1 MPRESIQKQ
10 HLVVNKHGKFI
21 VLLEAT
27 TVKHCQSLSH
37 NPGSPRRSL
46 YSQPPPSTPPW
57 KHFLSVVSFLW
68 LCNSVSLL
76 KESDVIHFWSMK
88 ANIPS
93 CSVCLLGS
101 LHKYLLARKQKC
113 KTYIHFCSIMKDTG
127 NFYESGAKA
136 WASQIKKVFKRAS
149 MRTLRLGNPRGKS

>member
-27 TVKHCQSLSH
+27 TVKHRESLSH

-46 YSQPPPSTPPW
+46 YSQPPPPHPENIFFLLFLSCDSATLCRYWKKVMWFISDPW
-57 KHFLSVVSFLW
+57 KQTSHPVQFVFLEAST
-68 LCNSVSLL
+68 NTSLL
-76 KESDVIHFWSMK
+76 ENKNVKLVSI
-88 ANIPS
+88 
-93 CSVCLLGS
+93 SVPEW
-101 LHKYLLARKQKC
+101 
-113 KTYIHFCSIMKDTG
+113 KTQEI
-127 NFYESGAKA
+127 YESGAKA